1 MSRTLPNTAAEN
13 EPINLRRA
21 FLAVMIVFVAV
32 YSLAYSG
39 MFTTDDEHILAAQA
53 LSFAFDDQVNFSRV
67 MGNERVFSYSQFT
80 DPFADQAL
88 NIEPAQAVI
97 GSLLANVAAALGL
110 GRVQALYLLNIW
122 VTAITAAVIFLTV
135 MRMGFSFKVGRVI
148 SAFFGLGTVAFPY
161 SSTYFRDPLAML
173 FLACAWYFMYAI
185 TQSSNSIHS
194 TRKQVINW
202 AGLVISL
209 AAGILAKNIILITVP
224 VIFLAL
230 VLNREKIALPIA
242 LIRSQQKSRRIIW
255 IVVFAVILLVCICW
269 AWIIPNLPVLARF
282 TPAYYSLLVKFFA
295 HTPRPNFLEAV
306 TGPLI
311 SPGKSIFIF
320 SPILIISVW
329 SLFFRFKTAWPA
341 WACLMLMIVAQA
353 FFYDV
358 EWSGH
363 VNWGLRYLLPAVPPL
378 LLTTAPAVERLLKKN
393 AGIAVLI
400 MLGLISLG
408 VQLLGVLV
416 PVGEYYSAMLL
427 AGNPV
432 SEWSTIWEA
441 KNSILLW
448 NARWLISGRTWD
460 LALARMPSAI
470 IPVSVSVAV
479 ILGGVFLYL
488 RFQRGKRFLWLGLA
502 ACLAMNLVMLFSFR
516 GDPAYESTR
525 TDFKN
530 AQSYIKANG
539 QPGDP
544 VLIRSYGTPV
554 WRYWMNWAAPQV
566 HWTALPYYFPVPSLV
581 EKYRATNDPEDGLS
595 NHSLELLRQSLALG
609 RPFWLVL
616 PSDSPGADLGLEKK
630 WLITKASD
638 VDCVSF
644 EGQGQTTEVCKFI
657 PQPVHP

>member
-230 VLNREKIALPIA
+230 GLNREKIALPIA

-311 SPGKSIFIF
+311 SPGKSIFIRRHKWE
-320 SPILIISVW
+320 SLQKLVVSV
-329 SLFFRFKTAWPA
+329 K
-341 WACLMLMIVAQA
+341 
-353 FFYDV
+353 
-358 EWSGH
+358 
-363 VNWGLRYLLPAVPPL
+363 RY
-378 LLTTAPAVERLLKKN
+378 RLH
-393 AGIAVLI
+393 
-400 MLGLISLG
+400 
-408 VQLLGVLV
+408 VQLAPIGEVLQ
-416 PVGEYYSAMLL
+416 
-427 AGNPV
+427 
-432 SEWSTIWEA
+432 
-441 KNSILLW
+441 
-448 NARWLISGRTWD
+448 
-460 LALARMPSAI
+460 
-470 IPVSVSVAV
+470 
-479 ILGGVFLYL
+479 YL
-488 RFQRGKRFLWLGLA
+488 R
-502 ACLAMNLVMLFSFR
+502 
-516 GDPAYESTR
+516 
-525 TDFKN
+525 
-530 AQSYIKANG
+530 
-539 QPGDP
+539 
-544 VLIRSYGTPV
+544 
-554 WRYWMNWAAPQV
+554 
-566 HWTALPYYFPVPSLV
+566 
-581 EKYRATNDPEDGLS
+581 
-595 NHSLELLRQSLALG
+595 
-609 RPFWLVL
+609 
-616 PSDSPGADLGLEKK
+616 
-630 WLITKASD
+630 
-638 VDCVSF
+638 
-644 EGQGQTTEVCKFI
+644 
-657 PQPVHP
+657 